1 MADMTSTKHS
11 SPICRTMD
19 GKVNATNWIN
29 PPTNLRL
36 GANVTDD
43 GVAQSDSFITTIMLK
58 LARNLAISG
67 CSIEFHPSYF
77 HNGVDFTGN
86 APTVWFNNAAGND
99 SGGIRWNS
107 STQTLQ
113 FRHRASQDWL
123 DLGSGGGGGGGEVQ
137 YKIARSID
145 SIVYELII
153 HGTTADLEF
162 WQGGTRK
169 LRVVPGGASNA
180 ALIFDEDIEIGGTN
194 SNINLNDTEGKVL
207 IGKTLDIE
215 TESWRIYGT
224 GISTGLTSRGGYT
237 QDV

>member
-1 MADMTSTKHS
+1 MSDMTSAKHS
-11 SPICRTMD
+11 SPICRTKD

-29 PPTNLRL
+29 PPTHLRL
-36 GANVTDD
+36 GANVDD
-43 GVAQSDSFITTIMLK
+43 TGVAQSDSFITTIMLK
-58 LARNLAISG
+58 IAKDLAISG
-67 CSIEFHPSYF
+67 CSIEFYPSYF

-123 DLGSGGGGGGGEVQ
+123 DLGSGSGGGGNV
-137 YKIARSID
+137 YKIIRTVNSVI
-145 SIVYELII
+145 YELII

-162 WQGGTRK
+162 WEGGARK
-169 LRVVPGGASNA
+169 VRIVPGGASNA
-180 ALIFDEDIEIGGTN
+180 AIVFDEDVQISGTN
-194 SNINLNDTEGKVL
+194 SDIDLNDVEGKVL
-207 IGKTLDIE
+207 IGKPLDIE